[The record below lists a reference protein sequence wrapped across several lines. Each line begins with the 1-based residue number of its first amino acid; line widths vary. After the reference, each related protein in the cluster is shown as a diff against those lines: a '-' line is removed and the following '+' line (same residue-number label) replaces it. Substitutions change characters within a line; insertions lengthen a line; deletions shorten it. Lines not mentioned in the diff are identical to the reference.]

1 MSKPIV
7 IDNLTVAYPSKRT
20 SFTALEEVS
29 LSIPAGQFVSVI
41 GASGCGKS
49 TLLSVLAGLRAP
61 TSGAVLVGDEPV
73 RGPGPERSVVFQ
85 QYALFPWMT
94 AEANVAFAVAQ
105 ARADVPR
112 ARRREVAASY
122 LEQVGLSGFGRR
134 YPKELSGGQQQRV
147 AIARALAE
155 DGDVLLMDEP
165 FGAIDARNRAILQDL
180 LVELWEGEQAD
191 PAGRKTVVFVTHDL
205 DEAILLSDRIVMM
218 GADAAAGVP
227 GHVVL
232 DVEVPLPRPRH
243 RLEMIRTAD
252 YQAFRAQISEVFFAD
267 ALDGSAA
274 AHPAAV
280 DAAADVR
287 AGSAESGKELA

>member
-49 TLLSVLAGLRAP
+49 TLLSVLAGLRTP
-61 TSGAVLVGDEPV
+61 TSGAVLVGGEPV
-73 RGPGPERSVVFQ
+73 RGPGSERSVVFQ

-180 LVELWEGEQAD
+180 LIELWEGEQAD

-280 DAAADVR
+280 GPADVR
-287 AGSAESGKELA
+287 AGSAMYV

>member
-1 MSKPIV
+1 M
-7 IDNLTVAYPSKRT
+7 
-20 SFTALEEVS
+20 
-29 LSIPAGQFVSVI
+29 
-41 GASGCGKS
+41 
-49 TLLSVLAGLRAP
+49 
-61 TSGAVLVGDEPV
+61 
-73 RGPGPERSVVFQ
+73 
-85 QYALFPWMT
+85 
-94 AEANVAFAVAQ
+94 
-105 ARADVPR
+105 
-112 ARRREVAASY
+112 
-122 LEQVGLSGFGRR
+122 GLSGFGRR

-180 LVELWEGEQAD
+180 LIELWEGEQAD

-280 DAAADVR
+280 GPADVR
-287 AGSAESGKELA
+287 AGSAESGKEFA

>member
-49 TLLSVLAGLRAP
+49 TLLSVLAGLRTP
-61 TSGAVLVGDEPV
+61 TFGAVLVGGEPV

-180 LVELWEGEQAD
+180 LIELWEGEQAD

-280 DAAADVR
+280 GPADVR
-287 AGSAESGKELA
+287 AGSAESGKEFA